1 MSRKGGSLGDAV
13 RTYMEE
19 RGIEG
24 RVAQAS
30 VVHEW
35 EELVGRQ
42 LANVSRPEFVD
53 ASETLWVRVK
63 SAAWMQE
70 LQLMSPAIIRDLAR
84 KGKRFRRIRWLTGS
98 LNTTTQLR
106 APARRGIKPKEGS

>member
-1 MSRKGGSLGDAV
+1 MSRRAGSLEDAV
-13 RTYMEE
+13 RAYMEE

-35 EELVGRQ
+35 EGLVGRQ
-42 LANVSRPEFVD
+42 LAKVSRPEFVD

-70 LQLMSPAIIRDLAR
+70 LQLMSPAIIENLAR
-84 KGKRFRRIRWLTGS
+84 KGKRFRRIRWLAGS
-98 LNTTTQLR
+98 LDATTQHR
-106 APARRGIKPKEGS
+106 ATARRGIKPKEGS